1 MKFLKVLLFLTL
13 SVGFLTITSASAQDQ
28 INYGLKI
35 GMYNYQ
41 MIGNESGRYNDI
53 DVRIDIA
60 QWDIYKPR
68 FPHASVFFEHP
79 IYSIPFVSL
88 TTELSY
94 LKRYLFITPIDYNPD
109 SPFGPQSGLFF
120 TNYRTFSFGILPAI
134 HLNRGLETR
143 VFAGYEVQYF
153 HHQDKTL
160 HASDFDDYWLQS
172 NRRRFEVAKKFVEEN
187 PMVPFV
193 HHLAIGAEVKK
204 WRFGLEVKYLMGLNS
219 PLRSVK
225 FNDEFTYPYRS
236 YTNSL
241 YYSLKFYFR
250 KNEDN

>member
-1 MKFLKVLLFLTL
+1 MKIIRIALIGLIVTFIVQSTK
-13 SVGFLTITSASAQDQ
+13 AQNQ
-28 INYGLKI
+28 WNYGLKL
-35 GMYNYQ
+35 GLYNYQ

-53 DVRIDIA
+53 DVRIDISL
-60 QWDIYKPR
+60 WDIYMPQ
-68 FPHASVFFEHP
+68 FIHGGVFFEHP
-79 IYSIPFVSL
+79 LQNIPFVSL
-88 TTELSY
+88 TTELNY
-94 LKRYLFITPIDYNPD
+94 LKRSLFITPFDYNP
-109 SPFGPQSGLFF
+109 PGGFAPQAGLFI
-120 TNYRTFSFGILPAI
+120 TSYNVFSLGILPAI
-134 HLNRGLETR
+134 HLNRGLDTR

-160 HASDFDDYWLQS
+160 HASDFDDYWLQN

-219 PLRSVK
+219 PLRDVK
-225 FNDEFTYPYRS
+225 FNDEFTYRYRS
-236 YTNSL
+236 NTNSL

-250 KNEDN
+250 KDKD